1 MDLQWLQSRLDRRL
15 DQVRDHLVR
24 TLSTAV
30 FPIRD
35 EAKLHE
41 LEGILST
48 LWQGWNRY
56 CRHVVMASCLGCD
69 TKTFGRIAGV
79 QVSEHEI
86 AFIAKNQKGGV
97 PPGTVSSLTLTR
109 LEPTWGDMA
118 KLVHIIT
125 ALAPVNSAQLLAAFG
140 TIPRVAHI
148 QAIRNATAH
157 RNNQAVNEIAAWQA
171 SYVAKRVRHPLE
183 ALFWTDPSVG
193 KYLVLARI
201 DDMSQ
206 AAFMAS
212 C

>member
-15 DQVRDHLVR
+15 DEVRDHLVA

-48 LWQGWNRY
+48 LWQSWNRY

-69 TKTFGRIAGV
+69 TKTLGSIVGVHPSEPVIAY
-79 QVSEHEI
+79 
-86 AFIAKNQKGGV
+86 IAKKQQNGV
-97 PPGTVSSLTLTR
+97 APSTVSTLTLTR

-118 KLVHIIT
+118 KLMQIIT
-125 ALAPVNSAQLLAAFG
+125 ALAPVNAPQLLAAFG
-140 TIPRVAHI
+140 NVPRIAHI
-148 QAIRNATAH
+148 QTIRNATAH
-157 RNNQAVNEIAAWQA
+157 RNTQAMDAISAWQA

-183 ALFWTDPSVG
+183 SLFWMDPNVG